1 MDVIMFWYLDYK
13 LFLIPELCKAWNK
26 NNVEL
31 AELFEKYSILDYIDI
46 SMGYYETMGTKGVIL
61 DLTNYLKELGV
72 DIWMKD
78 FYIMVQFIVL
88 RKLKY

>member
-1 MDVIMFWYLDYK
+1 MNTTKKKSIDYLDYK

-26 NNVEL
+26 NNAEL

-72 DIWMKD
+72 DI
-78 FYIMVQFIVL
+78 
-88 RKLKY
+88 

>member
-1 MDVIMFWYLDYK
+1 MKNSVDYLDYK

-72 DIWMKD
+72 DI
-78 FYIMVQFIVL
+78 
-88 RKLKY
+88 